1 MKVEFSQATAKN
13 KKMKAVF
20 YEKDKDGK
28 MKKKKTI
35 QFGAKGMDDYTITKN
50 KEQRAR
56 YRKRHTNS
64 REDHNNPMTAG
75 SLSFH
80 ILWGSSKS
88 KQANIRAFKRKF
100 NLS

>member
-1 MKVEFSQATAKN
+1 MKVEFSQATAKG

-20 YEKDKDGK
+20 YEKGKDGK

-35 QFGAKGMDDYTITKN
+35 QFGASGYVDYTAGAT
-50 KEQRAR
+50 KEQRDR

-64 REDHNNPMTAG
+64 RENHNNPMTAG
-75 SLSFH
+75 SLSFF
-80 ILWGSSKS
+80 ILWGALKS
-88 KQANIRAFKRKF
+88 KQANIRAFKNRF

>member
-1 MKVEFSQATAKN
+1 MKVVFSTAKQKG
-13 KKMKAVF
+13 KKMQAVF
-20 YEKDKDGK
+20 FEKGKDGK
-28 MKKKKTI
+28 MKKKKTVA
-35 QFGAKGMDDYTITKN
+35 FGAKNYLDWTAGAT
-50 KEQRAR
+50 KEQRDR

-88 KQANIRAFKRKF
+88 KQANIRAFKNRF